1 MPGNTLLSPP
11 FSASTSDP
19 QQLEIMGGKC
29 QKGHENPRTQLD
41 KVKLPKLHY
50 LLVGGGAEKGLLSAI
65 VIPFSDIYGQK
76 PSHLIKQFK
85 PERLEMPLSTLK
97 APCSGGGGVVQ
108 LGLSER

>member
-50 LLVGGGAEKGLLSAI
+50 LLVGGGRRKGC
-65 VIPFSDIYGQK
+65 FQ
-76 PSHLIKQFK
+76 
-85 PERLEMPLSTLK
+85 PLSFRFLIFMGK
-97 APCSGGGGVVQ
+97 SP
-108 LGLSER
+108 LI